1 MATSGVTLSQTEL
14 VVERLVYSCQNLLS
28 VCSLYLACSLFEID
42 MWLKSEETKSHIR
55 SIFLLVISSIFFLV
69 IHTCLSL

>member
-1 MATSGVTLSQTEL
+1 MAITLLATEL

-42 MWLKSEETKSHIR
+42 IWLKSEETKSHIR
-55 SIFLLVISSIFFLV
+55 SIFY
-69 IHTCLSL
+69 